1 MGNKV
6 LFVHDGPLFVSKE
19 GREFFGNQINDNL
32 IDRYRSL
39 GKTVTFLMRSRVI
52 ADSEQDNYSLIRH
65 PDFRYINIPHFQSL
79 KSYHTIKKAKSI
91 IHKAINKHDVIIVR
105 LPSAAGVIAFKE
117 AKKQN
122 KPMLIEFVAC
132 VYDSLWNY
140 DWRGK
145 ILAKYKFIVLRNLM
159 KNASH
164 TIYVTDAFLQSRYP
178 SQGKSIGC
186 SDVELQCLDDE
197 FLLSRLENI
206 KIKQPP
212 FKLATVAA
220 IDVIYK
226 GQADV
231 IRAIAALKQRE
242 IYFKYD
248 IIGQGNPERL
258 QNLIDKLKLNDQ
270 VTIIGSL
277 PHDQVFKE
285 LIDIDLYIQ
294 PSKTEG
300 LPRAV
305 IEAMSMGCSV
315 AGSNVGG
322 IPELLNPDCLFQPG
336 SIEEI
341 ADTIISFTPEKL
353 KIEAKRNFKFAKQY
367 QIDTLKQKRDDFYK
381 TFLRDFKLNE

>member
-39 GKTVTFLMRSRVI
+39 GKTVTFLMRSRVL
-52 ADSEQDNYSLIRH
+52 ADFEKDNYSLIRH

-79 KSYHTIKKAKSI
+79 LSYHSVRKAKSI
-91 IHKAINKHDVIIVR
+91 IHNAISKHEVIIIR

-164 TIYVTDAFLQSRYP
+164 TIYVTDKFLQSRYP

-186 SDVELQCLDDE
+186 STV
-197 FLLSRLENI
+197 
-206 KIKQPP
+206 PP
-212 FKLATVAA
+212 L
-220 IDVIYK
+220 
-226 GQADV
+226 
-231 IRAIAALKQRE
+231 
-242 IYFKYD
+242 
-248 IIGQGNPERL
+248 
-258 QNLIDKLKLNDQ
+258 
-270 VTIIGSL
+270 
-277 PHDQVFKE
+277 
-285 LIDIDLYIQ
+285 
-294 PSKTEG
+294 
-300 LPRAV
+300 
-305 IEAMSMGCSV
+305 
-315 AGSNVGG
+315 
-322 IPELLNPDCLFQPG
+322 
-336 SIEEI
+336 
-341 ADTIISFTPEKL
+341 
-353 KIEAKRNFKFAKQY
+353 
-367 QIDTLKQKRDDFYK
+367 
-381 TFLRDFKLNE
+381 